1 MKSSQHALK
10 TVQRSAIAPALMSFP
25 DAQAYLGNVSRSTL
39 KVLRGRG
46 DVIAINLNRRV
57 AFTRESLDESR
68 EAPTARQEVV
78 RCAHRAPARVLGV
91 GGCCAR
97 VVSHDAACRLVLA
110 IMVGR

>member
-78 RCAHRAPARVLGV
+78 RCAHRAPARVLGW
-91 GGCCAR
+91 G
-97 VVSHDAACRLVLA
+97 AAVRESFLTMRPAVLYLL
-110 IMVGR
+110 

>member
-57 AFTRESLDESR
+57 AFTRESLDELAGPFEKMADELTPYYQER
-68 EAPTARQEVV
+68 MRWLTPQQRQIG
-78 RCAHRAPARVLGV
+78 RAHV
-91 GGCCAR
+91 
-97 VVSHDAACRLVLA
+97 
-110 IMVGR
+110 